1 MMWGIIVLAVLC
13 LIGIIV
19 TLVLIG
25 LNRFNPF
32 ILGGMSGGFVL
43 GAAIFGGLGF
53 LCYRRIEK
61 LAAEELDALELEDG
75 EHSFY
80 VGEGTLATFE
90 RGELRIHSGEGAKG
104 RRVIVPYGS
113 IKFYSVCTRRAP
125 CERGEWSVVMEIP
138 AHYLAKG
145 GKPRLSD
152 PPALIQT
159 DGKKRLY
166 DTMKEFGLPLIGEQ
180 PKEEVE
186 EKKFERVTKFT
197 LADTQKR
204 NRALILILVGLLFIV
219 GGIPAAI
226 LWEPTIGAVISVI
239 GLYLFIRALV
249 AYVRAKAEFSIYQEG
264 IFYSEPSGIDN
275 AFLKWE
281 EFSEILIFEQ
291 GEKQYLR
298 VQCAYGAYDFP
309 MFQGVIEYFVE
320 HYPEK
325 CAKCES

>member
-1 MMWGIIVLAVLC
+1 MWAIIIIAVLC

-19 TLVLIG
+19 SLVFIG
-25 LNRFNPF
+25 LNRFDPVL
-32 ILGGMSGGFVL
+32 IGCMCGGFVA

-53 LCYRRIEK
+53 LCYRHCEA
-61 LAAEELDALELEDG
+61 LASEELDVLEREDG

-113 IKFYSVCTRRAP
+113 IKFYSVCTRRMP
-125 CERGEWSVVMEIP
+125 REKGEWSVVMEIP

-159 DGKKRLY
+159 EGKKRLY
-166 DTMKEFGLPLIGEQ
+166 DTMKEFGLTLIGEQ
-180 PKEEVE
+180 PKEEIE
-186 EKKFERVTKFT
+186 NKKFERVTKFY

-204 NRALILILVGLLFIV
+204 NRALVLILAGLLFIV
-219 GGIPAAI
+219 GGFFSAL
-226 LWEPTIGAVISVI
+226 LWETTIGAVISVVGI
-239 GLYLFIRALV
+239 YLFIRALI
-249 AYVRAKAEFSIYQEG
+249 AYVRAKAEFSIYKEG
-264 IFYSEPSGIDN
+264 IYYSEPSGIDN

-281 EFSEILIFEQ
+281 EFSDVCIFEQ
-291 GEKQYLR
+291 EEKQYLR
-298 VQCAYGAYDFP
+298 VQCAYGTYDFP
-309 MFQGVIEYFVE
+309 MFKGVVEYLVE

-325 CAKCES
+325 CKE